1 MAESGTDQVQGNGR
15 VDESGHAH
23 AGLETQVDR
32 EGRDAEQQ
40 PSDRGEEQYVPPRGF
55 HRRLPNGLRLSCG
68 RNARRRKAVEAQI
81 KRLASEATQFL
92 PTRERPAASSAC

>member
-55 HRRLPNGLRLSCG
+55 HRRLPNGSRLSCG
-68 RNARRRKAVEAQI
+68 RNRCGRKETEPPIESVG
-81 KRLASEATQFL
+81 EATQFF
-92 PTRERPAASSAC
+92 PTCERPPASSAC